1 MSENKKLFREKSLEQ
16 FSTPEQL
23 NDYIRV
29 TNPSVFLFLIGII
42 AFLIGV
48 VIWGMTGTIEAS
60 STVDAVSSGG
70 YLTAYVPF
78 AEASDIGDDSLIRVN
93 GSEYKIVAVSNPV
106 RAADI
111 LSSDRLST
119 YSLSPN
125 DMVVGVS
132 ANTPLADGVYTVQVV
147 MVKMR
152 PSDLILK

>member
-78 AEASDIGDDSLIRVN
+78 AEAGDISDDSLIRVN

-152 PSDLILK
+152 PSDLVLK